1 MKEYISV
8 LKTTRMF
15 EGVSESEIALM
26 LSCLDA
32 KLKNINREIIYT
44 DRAIVFII

>member
-26 LSCLDA
+26 LLCLDA
-32 KLKNINREIIYT
+32 KREIIYT
-44 DRAIVFII
+44 DRATVFII